1 MTNRDLL
8 HKPIPV
14 IAPDDQAGGKKL
26 PGTPAL
32 NKLGVQNRAREIGGE
47 PNTAVPA
54 ATESQPAVHHK
65 SPRTQER
72 AAPVP
77 RGPQAFRAA
86 YFNKDVESTGGINQR
101 TSSMKALRGD
111 EGASDLK
118 KIVIPPAMGIDTPD
132 PKVLDQALGLMS
144 PNALHDLSLSSLLA
158 RQGAWSQQKGVT
170 AEMIAE
176 RLAQLQQM
184 VQDRIMALK
193 RLAKLSPARMQR
205 SATLQQAASSDGRAH
220 EDAPDLAEAGRALVQ
235 RTAAQADGMHQRLAK
250 ALGIKPKG

>member
-47 PNTAVPA
+47 SDPA
-54 ATESQPAVHHK
+54 ISTVQEPPAP
-65 SPRTQER
+65 SPAPAPRTRESVK
-72 AAPVP
+72 A
-77 RGPQAFRAA
+77 RGPAAFRAA
-86 YFNKDVESTGGINQR
+86 YFNKDVESTGAVNQR

-132 PKVLDQALGLMS
+132 PKVLGQALELMS
-144 PNALHDLSLSSLLA
+144 AHNLEQLDLASLLA
-158 RQGAWSQQKGVT
+158 RQGAWSKQKGVT

-176 RLAQLQQM
+176 RLAQLKQM
-184 VQDRIMALK
+184 VQDRLTALR
-193 RLAKLSPARMQR
+193 RLAKLSPQRLMR
-205 SATLQQAASSDGRAH
+205 SATLAQAATSEGRAH
-220 EDAPDLAEAGRALVQ
+220 EDTTNLAEAGRDLVQ
-235 RTAAQADGMHQRLAK
+235 STAAQAEGMHTRLSK
-250 ALGIKPKG
+250 ALGIKNRG